1 MKKKMQTFGLIL
13 SILCLF
19 VMATPVVM
27 AADYPSRTITILVP
41 FGAGGAADMHSRLLQ
56 PALEKRLGVNIVVK
70 NVGGGAGTIGAAQAA
85 ASKPDG
91 YTMLYSPVAPI
102 CVQPHLR
109 NIPYSYDS
117 FEPVARVSNPPV
129 VLLASKD
136 LPFKDVNSLIAD
148 ARKNPNKYTYGSAGA
163 GSIPH
168 VAMAGFCNT
177 AGMKMKHLPFRHGG
191 EMMKALLGNDAD
203 VSVELPHL
211 ATRYGLRVMAV
222 FADEKYHHFPEAPT
236 MKELG
241 FDFSYALWMGFFAPK
256 NTPADR
262 VAKFREAVAD
272 SLKDKGILE
281 KFKQQHVDLGYLD
294 GQEFVDFVKN
304 SYLENDKILKATGL
318 KK

>member
-1 MKKKMQTFGLIL
+1 MKRKMQTLGLIL
-13 SILCLF
+13 SILCLL
-19 VMATPVVM
+19 VMAAPAAM

-41 FGAGGAADMHSRLLQ
+41 FGAGGAADMHSRILQ
-56 PALEKRLGVNIVVK
+56 PALKKRLGVNIVVK

-85 ASKPDG
+85 ASKPNG
-91 YTMLYSPVAPI
+91 YTFLYSPIAPI

-129 VLLASKD
+129 VLMASKD
-136 LPFKDVNSLIAD
+136 FAFKDVDSFIPD
-148 ARKNPNKYTYGSAGA
+148 AKNNPNKYTYGSAGA

-168 VAMAGFCNT
+168 VAMAGFCSK
-177 AGMKMKHLPFRHGG
+177 AGIKMKHLPFRHGG
-191 EMMKALLGNDAD
+191 EMMKALLGNQVS

-211 ATRYGLRVMAV
+211 ATRYGLRVMGV
-222 FADEKYHHFPEAPT
+222 FADETYHLFPEVPT

-241 FDFSYALWMGFFAPK
+241 FDFSYTLWMGFFAPK
-256 NTPADR
+256 NTPADFI
-262 VAKFREAVAD
+262 AKFREAVAD
-272 SLKDKGILE
+272 SLKDKDILD
-281 KFKQQHVDLGYLD
+281 KFNQQHVDLAYME

-304 SYLENDKILKATGL
+304 CYLENEKILIATGL